1 MRSKNTVRTKRAQL
15 SLSDNVDRILESV
28 AHIGILGKTK
38 TEVASRIVSEW
49 IWTNQDKLQRQ
60 GIALLMTEK
69 RRSKVRNAPLL

>member
-1 MRSKNTVRTKRAQL
+1 MRAKNPVRTKRAQL
-15 SLSDNVDRILESV
+15 SLSDNVDRILEDV

-60 GIALLMTEK
+60 GIALAASK
-69 RRSKVRNAPLL
+69 RKRK